1 MRRRP
6 RQKYKDESTMF
17 RMVMDNFKSSK
28 IYRGAGSGKVNISTR
43 STGEQERE
51 PVVVSDL
58 PSSWR
63 RQRVKM
69 GTEERVEIVT
79 SKGLRITSQAA
90 LDIYTRLQK
99 MPNLRLDWQ
108 DMLVFS
114 KGTRFEPDD
123 PVVLEIVSDRQEKE
137 RNACRNFTKTS
148 QACQMKD
155 INEYRMNLS
164 KTKGVPAINLAVSDS
179 VESVDE
185 DCIIIEHHSTETI
198 LEKINEQHEEDDEC
212 VIVKHTNSEMIL
224 EAVKDDV
231 NNCDI
236 LESVQDDDASSCNIL
251 EAVARSNRDAGSRDS
266 VFTLISSSDDFR
278 SSSDSRV
285 SSSSSIK
292 SGYSSNSRGSA
303 SERIDLLEAVKD
315 DVNNCDILEAVG
327 RSSLSKEKS
336 FSSRESQSSPRE
348 ISRVVETS
356 AKSGDISA
364 SAEKKISPLQ
374 DISKS
379 ANKLSIPRKEASETS
394 DDLPANWRRRVH
406 KRATGK
412 QDWSIVTE
420 CGRVIR
426 SQKQLD
432 ILTKRWRMQPLKLKG
447 RDVETVEKKVLLPED
462 SASEKYQEEGELQ
475 CLERV
480 EDGQKGAELEEE
492 KKGAEVSRL
501 HLLKKAIVSFVS
513 DDGLEVAKDSS
524 VNLRSLRRRRGALL
538 MEERLVSRKD
548 KLKFIEEAMSWLK
561 PPLTK
566 ENYGLGSRREI
577 EKDSE
582 ATPIKAFP
590 AWAESDQ
597 VDAAMEEQ
605 EYLDPN
611 LIFAKCP
618 SPDLREVFGS
628 SYKEDGGGWG
638 GRSPVKGTESE

>member
-327 RSSLSKEKS
+327 RCGLSKEES
-336 FSSRESQSSPRE
+336 LSSRESLSSPRE

-364 SAEKKISPLQ
+364 
-374 DISKS
+374 KS
-379 ANKLSIPRKEASETS
+379 ANKLSIPREEASEIS
-394 DDLPANWRRRVH
+394 EDLPANWRRRVH
-406 KRATGK
+406 QRATGK
-412 QDWSIVTE
+412 QYWSIITE

-447 RDVETVEKKVLLPED
+447 FAASEKKVLLSEN
-462 SASEKYQEEGELQ
+462 SGSEKYPEEGDLQ

-480 EDGQKGAELEEE
+480 EDGTKGAELEEE
-492 KKGAEVSRL
+492 KKGAEVSQL
-501 HLLKKAIVSFVS
+501 HPLKKATVSFVS

-538 MEERLVSRKD
+538 MEDRLVSRKD
-548 KLKFIEEAMSWLK
+548 KLKFIEEGMSWLK

-638 GRSPVKGTESE
+638 GRSPVKGTERE

>member
-1 MRRRP
+1 MRRRHK
-6 RQKYKDESTMF
+6 QEYKDESTMF

-43 STGEQERE
+43 SKGEQDITSKQEEE
-51 PVVVSDL
+51 PLVVSDL
-58 PSSWR
+58 PSGWR
-63 RQRVKM
+63 RRRVKI
-69 GTEERVEIVT
+69 GTEERVEVVT

-90 LDIYTRLQK
+90 LNIYTRLQK

-108 DMLVFS
+108 EMVVFS
-114 KGTRFEPDD
+114 KGTRFEPED
-123 PVVLEIVSDRQEKE
+123 PFVLEIVSDRQEKD
-137 RNACRNFTKTS
+137 RNACRNLPKTP
-148 QACQMKD
+148 QACQKEEF
-155 INEYRMNLS
+155 NEYRRNHS
-164 KTKGVPAINLAVSDS
+164 KTTNVPANNLAVSDS

-185 DCIIIEHHSTETI
+185 DCMIIEHHSTETI
-198 LEKINEQHEEDDEC
+198 LEKINEQHEEEDDEC

-236 LESVQDDDASSCNIL
+236 LESVKDDDANSCNIL
-251 EAVARSNRDAGSRDS
+251 EAVLQSNQDAESRDS
-266 VFTLISSSDDFR
+266 VFSLIASSDDSR
-278 SSSDSRV
+278 SSSDSRL
-285 SSSSSIK
+285 SSNSSLK
-292 SGYSSNSRGSA
+292 SGHSSTSRGSA
-303 SERIDLLEAVKD
+303 SERVDLLEAVKD
-315 DVNNCDILEAVG
+315 DVNNCDILETVG
-327 RSSLSKEKS
+327 RSSFSKEES
-336 FSSRESQSSPRE
+336 FSSRESLSSQRK

-364 SAEKKISPLQ
+364 SAEKKINPLQ

-379 ANKLSIPRKEASETS
+379 ANKLSIPTDRCSEEEASETCE
-394 DDLPANWRRRVH
+394 DLPANWKRRVH
-406 KRATGK
+406 QRATGK
-412 QDWSIVTE
+412 QYWTIIAE

-447 RDVETVEKKVLLPED
+447 FAASEKKVLLPED
-462 SASEKYQEEGELQ
+462 FASEKYQEEVDLQ

-480 EDGQKGAELEEE
+480 EDERGGEE
-492 KKGAEVSRL
+492 VFQL

-524 VNLRSLRRRRGALL
+524 VNLRRLRRRQGDLL
-538 MEERLVSRKD
+538 MEDRLVSRKD

-597 VDAAMEEQ
+597 VDVAMEEQ

-638 GRSPVKGTESE
+638 GRSPVKGS